1 MNADFQELSYKA
13 LFILLTMITQCKC
26 LVFEAESSV
35 WPSLALTLQEF

>member
-1 MNADFQELSYKA
+1 MNADFQELPYKA